1 MKQFKS
7 IALILVGVVIC
18 CAAAIGGFFAIT
30 DIAKAM
36 DGQGILITIVLAV
49 LLLFL
54 AVIAI
59 VSIIFGIGLV
69 NIAVNVFLGSDEND
83 AKNNQVISKDM
94 NLDKMN
100 FMDKSEFLSIIAA
113 AKTDD
118 GQPLFDDQ
126 TKENIQKVL
135 DTKTDFSAQLIY
147 QKQKEKELFLEA
159 KSQLDEFIKD
169 VGADIK
175 YDDETIWKIAAA
187 FAKCKNPYIS
197 DYDVWECCIRMML

>member
-36 DGQGILITIVLAV
+36 DGQGLLITIVLAV

-54 AVIAI
+54 AIIAI
-59 VSIIFGIGLV
+59 LSIIFGIGLV
-69 NIAVNVFLGSDEND
+69 NIAVNTFLGSDEND
-83 AKNNQVISKDM
+83 AKNNQAISRDM
-94 NLDKMN
+94 DLDKMD
-100 FMDKSEFLSIIAA
+100 FIDKSEFLSIMAA

-118 GQPLFDDQ
+118 GQSLFDEQ
-126 TKENIQKVL
+126 TQENILKILETQ
-135 DTKTDFSAQLIY
+135 TDFSAQQIH
-147 QKQKEKELFLEA
+147 QEQKERELFLEA
-159 KSQLDEFIKD
+159 KNQLDKFIKD
-169 VGADIK
+169 VGADIE
-175 YDDETIWKIAAA
+175 YDDEMIRKIAAA
-187 FAKCKNPYIS
+187 FVKCKNPYIS

>member
-36 DGQGILITIVLAV
+36 DGQGLLITIVLAV

-59 VSIIFGIGLV
+59 VSIIFGIGLI
-69 NIAVNVFLGSDEND
+69 NIAVNVLLGSDEND
-83 AKNNQVISKDM
+83 AKNNQVISRDM

-135 DTKTDFSAQLIY
+135 DTQTNFQRS
-147 QKQKEKELFLEA
+147 
-159 KSQLDEFIKD
+159 KSTRNK
-169 VGADIK
+169 K
-175 YDDETIWKIAAA
+175 K
-187 FAKCKNPYIS
+187 KNS
-197 DYDVWECCIRMML
+197 F

>member
-36 DGQGILITIVLAV
+36 DGQGLLITIVLAV

-59 VSIIFGIGLV
+59 VSIIFGIGLI
-69 NIAVNVFLGSDEND
+69 NIAVNVLLGSDESD
-83 AKNNQVISKDM
+83 AKNNQAISRDM
-94 NLDKMN
+94 DLGKIDFIN
-100 FMDKSEFLSIIAA
+100 KSEFLSIIAA

-135 DTKTDFSAQLIY
+135 DTQTNFSAQQIH
-147 QKQKEKELFLEA
+147 QEQKEKELF
-159 KSQLDEFIKD
+159 
-169 VGADIK
+169 
-175 YDDETIWKIAAA
+175 
-187 FAKCKNPYIS
+187 
-197 DYDVWECCIRMML
+197 